1 MNLNM
6 SDEAVKMASVG
17 ILKERH
23 REQESK
29 GNREQVYAI
38 YANATPT
45 PEDAHPAVKIVEA
58 VIKEHVIATAIFHK
72 NEAARFMAALAKA
85 EALDA

>member
-23 REQESK
+23 REQKSK